1 MLFLEVSHCENLL
14 LFPQYIGILGW
25 AGTVSA
31 VNAEWPADMYLVLFN
46 CLSLKYK

>member
-1 MLFLEVSHCENLL
+1 MLFLEVSHCESTFVPPN
-14 LFPQYIGILGW
+14 IGIFGW